1 MKAKGIFYISTFIM
15 FGLLVLFSSPATAA
29 EIYKVDPVHSA
40 ITFRIKH
47 LGVSYVRGRFNNAF
61 GTITFDDKMPGKS
74 SVKISVKVD
83 DIDTFNAKRD
93 KHLKSHEFFDAKKY
107 PLISFHSE
115 TFQKIGEDTYEVGG
129 QLSFHGVTR
138 PLTVQVEHIGSA
150 KDPWG
155 GYRAGFETSFKV
167 KRSDFGMTHMQGGV
181 GDEVRLTVNIEGIR
195 K

>member
-15 FGLLVLFSSPATAA
+15 CGLLVLFSSLAIAA
-29 EIYKVDPVHSA
+29 EVYKVDPVHSA

-47 LGVSYVRGRFNNAF
+47 LGISYVRGRFNNAS

-74 SVKISVKVD
+74 SVEISVKVD
-83 DIDTFNAKRD
+83 DIDTFKAKRD

-107 PLISFHSE
+107 PLISFQSE
-115 TFQKIGEDTYEVGG
+115 TFKKIGEGIYEVSGR
-129 QLSFHGVTR
+129 LSFHGVTR
-138 PLTVQVEHIGSA
+138 PLTVKVEHIGSA

-167 KRSDFGMTHMQGGV
+167 KRSDFGMTHMQGSV
-181 GDEVRLTVNIEGIR
+181 GDEVQLTVNIEGIR

>member
-1 MKAKGIFYISTFIM
+1 MKAKGIFYISTAIM
-15 FGLLVLFSSPATAA
+15 CGLLVLFSSPATAA
-29 EIYKVDPVHSA
+29 EVYKVDPVHSA

-47 LGVSYVRGRFNNAF
+47 LGISYVRGRFNHAS

-83 DIDTFNAKRD
+83 DIDTFNSKRD
-93 KHLKSHEFFDAKKY
+93 KDLKSHNFFDAKKY
-107 PLISFHSE
+107 PLISFKSE
-115 TFQKIGEDTYEVGG
+115 TFEKIGDGTYEVGG
-129 QLSFHGVTR
+129 QLNFHGVTR
-138 PLTVQVEHIGSA
+138 PLTVKVEYIGSG

-167 KRSDFGMTHMQGGV
+167 KRSDFGMTHMLGGV

-195 K
+195 Q

>member
-1 MKAKGIFYISTFIM
+1 MKIKKINNIAIFIVC
-15 FGLLVLFSSPATAA
+15 GLLVALTTTTAA
-29 EIYKVDPVHSA
+29 AETYKVDPVHSA
-40 ITFRIKH
+40 ISFRIKH
-47 LGVSYVRGRFNNAF
+47 LGVAYVRGRFNNAS

-93 KHLKSHEFFDAKKY
+93 KDLKSNNFFDAKQY
-107 PLISFHSE
+107 PLISFYSE
-115 TFQKIGEDTYEVGG
+115 TFKKTGEGTYDVTGP
-129 QLSFHGVTR
+129 LSFHGVTR
-138 PLTVQVEHIGSA
+138 PLTVKVEYIGSA

-167 KRSDFGMTHMQGGV
+167 KRSDFGMTHMLGGV